1 MPRPLLLIAPP
12 AALAAALLLLAALGL
27 AGPGA
32 AQEVREEAAQEA
44 RIASLQEAQ
53 VPLQEAAAVRQE
65 NFRALNRNLRSLF
78 AMTKSGNYDQGEA
91 ARLLRALAERA
102 EAIPQGF
109 ATGTESLPDSEAKPA
124 LWDEGGADF
133 IAKAY
138 ALADAAA
145 TGANDASSG
154 ALLGEALQP
163 LVADLA
169 GQCTA
174 CHRPYRTKH

>member
-1 MPRPLLLIAPP
+1 MHRSLLFTPT
-12 AALAAALLLLAALGL
+12 AAAFPLLAALAL
-27 AGPGA
+27 AGLFLAAPGA
-32 AQEVREEAAQEA
+32 AQEEGEGKGEA

-65 NFRALNRNLRSLF
+65 NFRGLNRQLRALF

-91 ARLLRALAERA
+91 ARLLGEIAERA

-145 TGANDASSG
+145 IGANDASSG

-169 GQCTA
+169 AQCTA
-174 CHRPYRTKH
+174 CHRPYRTKR